1 MRHYAASSHLRD
13 QAEHKLG
20 GVPALSPQFK
30 LPGYPSISKEV
41 IWNRDPGHPTH
52 LASFSWLAPSS
63 RWLAARTRRRLRQ
76 HSVGNLDAQIP
87 AVKVASPTSHRLDS
101 PLSGE
106 VFTGSNIHLTCH
118 KGGGS
123 PDLVRVKFSVSGTA
137 SGPYPGTFTAH
148 GRWGVSGGYFE
159 GFGLRESFTISSGK
173 YTFSGRIWRWNQ
185 YEFLALPANRPLRT

>member
-1 MRHYAASSHLRD
+1 MESRSRPSHAPRILLLACAVVTLAGCSNAA
-13 QAEHKLG
+13 QIAPTLG
-20 GVPALSPQFK
+20 
-30 LPGYPSISKEV
+30 
-41 IWNRDPGHPTH
+41 
-52 LASFSWLAPSS
+52 
-63 RWLAARTRRRLRQ
+63 RT
-76 HSVGNLDAQIP
+76 LDAQIP

-106 VFTGSNIHLTCH
+106 VFTGSSIHLTCH

-123 PDLVRVKFSVSGTA
+123 PDQVRVKFSVSGTA

-185 YEFLALPANRPLRT
+185 YEFFGSPCKPAIKNLTYLLKGSGWTGSASAEISKKSFSETFND